1 MMDAT
6 GNLIGV
12 SSVTHPMARRV
23 HVVDQVLAEHAEEGA
38 PELYTL
44 AVLAQERRHLARALQ
59 DAVVQAL
66 YGIVLGASAARSLL
80 DRAPGKAVEPI
91 EYVLSLAEAGLAET
105 WTLIVDLCPESLA
118 TEGLVAALTKQAAP
132 LSARHGIEVHTD
144 LCDEPEL
151 PFDIKEALYR
161 VAREALHNAVKH
173 ARARRVD
180 VRLADQAGTIVL
192 EVCDDGLGFDPTG
205 SFPGHLG
212 LRSMRE
218 RATQVGGTLQIQ
230 SASGRGT
237 CVRAA
242 ITYAAE
248 HAPS

>member
-1 MMDAT
+1 
-6 GNLIGV
+6 
-12 SSVTHPMARRV
+12 
-23 HVVDQVLAEHAEEGA
+23 
-38 PELYTL
+38 
-44 AVLAQERRHLARALQ
+44 
-59 DAVVQAL
+59 
-66 YGIVLGASAARSLL
+66 
-80 DRAPGKAVEPI
+80 
-91 EYVLSLAEAGLAET
+91 
-105 WTLIVDLCPESLA
+105 
-118 TEGLVAALTKQAAP
+118 VAALTKQAAP